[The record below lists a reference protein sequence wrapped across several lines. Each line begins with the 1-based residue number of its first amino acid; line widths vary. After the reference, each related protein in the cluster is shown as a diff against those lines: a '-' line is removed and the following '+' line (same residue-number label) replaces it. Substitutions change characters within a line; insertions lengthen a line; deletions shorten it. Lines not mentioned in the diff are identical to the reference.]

1 LVLQGSVKKTTGK
14 GERGFWDEIE
24 NRSSFAALNDFKVLN
39 MEHF

>member
-1 LVLQGSVKKTTGK
+1 MTGK

-24 NRSSFAALNDFKVLN
+24 NRSSFAALNDFKEVLN